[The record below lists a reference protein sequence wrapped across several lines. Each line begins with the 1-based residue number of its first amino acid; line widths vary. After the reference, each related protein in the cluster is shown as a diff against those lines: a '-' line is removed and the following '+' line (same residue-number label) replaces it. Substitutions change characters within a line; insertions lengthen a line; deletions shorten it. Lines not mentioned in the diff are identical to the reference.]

1 MVGRQLRLWTTIV
14 VFLCLGAVVLLGQR
28 AARTFRPPRTAVV
41 DISEV
46 FDGYL
51 KKQDLQKDLT
61 NESRGVQSKFQALQQ
76 KLKDIAADVKLMQQ
90 GHKRNEKLVEK
101 ARLEI
106 DAKEME
112 NKEFQR
118 LQQTQIKFLKE
129 IKSEIS
135 SEIEIYA
142 HAFDLDLVLEKTVN
156 AEGDPRGMS
165 FQWPIV
171 HFAKPEIDITS
182 QIVKRLNERYQK
194 VR

>member
-1 MVGRQLRLWTTIV
+1 MNTRTAIV
-14 VFLCLGAVVLLGQR
+14 IFLCLGALVLVGQR

-76 KLKDIAADVKLMQQ
+76 KLKDIAADVKLMQAGQ
-90 GHKRNEKLVEK
+90 RRNAKLLEK
-101 ARLEI
+101 AKLEI
-106 DAKEME
+106 EVKELE
-112 NKEFQR
+112 NQELLR
-118 LQQTQIKFLKE
+118 LQQTQIRFLKE
-129 IKSEIS
+129 IKGEIT

-142 HAFDLDLVLEKTVN
+142 TAYDLDLVLEKTVN

>member
-1 MVGRQLRLWTTIV
+1 MNTRTAIV
-14 VFLCLGAVVLLGQR
+14 IFLCLGALVLVGQR
-28 AARTFRPPRTAVV
+28 GARTFRPPRTAVV

-51 KKQDLQKDLT
+51 KKQDRQKDLT

-76 KLKDIAADVKLMQQ
+76 KLKDIASDVKLMQPGQ
-90 GHKRNEKLVEK
+90 KRNEKLLEK
-101 ARLEI
+101 AKLEI
-106 DAKEME
+106 DVKELE
-112 NKEFQR
+112 NKELLR
-118 LQQTQIKFLKE
+118 LQQTQIKFLRE
-129 IKSEIS
+129 IKEEIT

-142 HAFDLDLVLEKTVN
+142 QAYDLDLVLEKTVN

-171 HFAKPEIDITS
+171 HYAKPEIDITS